1 MKVTY
6 QKYAELRDQR
16 GMSDYRVSK
25 ETGIAQSTMSDW
37 KNGLSTPKADKLMLI
52 AKALDVR
59 MEDLF
64 EDEEVTV

>member
-64 EDEEVTV
+64 EEVTV

>member
-52 AKALDVR
+52 AKALGVQ

-64 EDEEVTV
+64 EEVAV

>member
-52 AKALDVR
+52 AKALDVQ

-64 EDEEVTV
+64 EEVPV

>member
-52 AKALDVR
+52 AKALDVQ

-64 EDEEVTV
+64 EEVAV

>member
-37 KNGLSTPKADKLMLI
+37 KNGLSTPKADKLLLI
-52 AKALDVR
+52 AKALGVQ

-64 EDEEVTV
+64 EEVAV